1 MKKNISTILVL
12 LSLFLVACSPEA
24 FTFDNLPILRDQDIF
39 FVDEFSDPKSGWLA
53 EKNDNI
59 ILEYSPEGF
68 WIISNNQ
75 NTIAWSL
82 PGMNFKD
89 VQAEVS
95 VSKVTGSDNN
105 AFGILCRYKNK
116 DNYYRFS
123 ISSDGYYGISKV
135 ENGTENT
142 LGNGVMDFS
151 FDILQGFEEN
161 RLAVIC
167 EGSNLEL
174 YVNDNRLMSVQDE
187 TFTTGDIG
195 IFTENREGDN
205 LAVLF
210 KNFLVKNP

>member
-123 ISSDGYYGISKV
+123 ISA
-135 ENGTENT
+135 
-142 LGNGVMDFS
+142 MDIMELAKS
-151 FDILQGFEEN
+151 RMVLKT
-161 RLAVIC
+161 RLAMMLWILVLISYK
-167 EGSNLEL
+167 GLKRIDLLSSAKDQILSF
-174 YVNDNRLMSVQDE
+174 MSMITD
-187 TFTTGDIG
+187 
-195 IFTENREGDN
+195 
-205 LAVLF
+205 
-210 KNFLVKNP
+210 